1 MLRIIFN
8 YITASHHGLTEMEI
22 VDLLSCSNDFF
33 IEYYSNTDLPA
44 ILRFPIALWLVV
56 KHQLGDLLAQKYL
69 DNKLTLMWGFDCVK
83 KILKQKYFNKVDLI
97 RMCHKDLTNYYL
109 EAFVES
115 KPLVDMAKSIQI
127 RLVTQFILREI
138 L

>member
-1 MLRIIFN
+1 MLRIMFN

-56 KHQLGDLLAQKYL
+56 KHQLGDLLTQKYL
-69 DNKLTLMWGFDCVK
+69 DNKLTLMWSYDCVK

-127 RLVTQFILREI
+127 RLVTQF
-138 L
+138 

>member
-1 MLRIIFN
+1 MLRIMFN

-56 KHQLGDLLAQKYL
+56 KHQLGDLLTQKYL
-69 DNKLTLMWGFDCVK
+69 DNKLTLMWSYDCVK
-83 KILKQKYFNKVDLI
+83 KILKPKYFNKVDLI

-127 RLVTQFILREI
+127 RLVTQF
-138 L
+138 